1 MRLGLRT
8 GNLTYLAQKRITLAM
23 AALASYGGPEPTF
36 QPNENERELMQTE

>member
-23 AALASYGGPEPTF
+23 AAPSYGGPEPTF